1 MVAVIFISL
10 AILLVIGIPISFALA
25 LTTLICLLVK
35 NDPAF
40 FPMIAQQLF
49 EGMDLYLLLA
59 IPFFIL
65 AGEIMRSSGITRN
78 LVRFSNAL
86 VGHFRGGLAYVNIV
100 ASIFFSGIT
109 GSAVADTS
117 AIGTVMI
124 PSMVEDGYDLDFSAA
139 VTAASSVIGPIIP
152 PSILMIIYAA
162 VMDVSVAAMFAAGF
176 IPGLL
181 VGLSLCVLSYY
192 YARKRNF
199 PKRERRATG
208 REFLSA
214 FKGAILALIMPMI
227 ILVGIMGGIFTPT
240 EAAAVAALY
249 GFAIALVTKGLKLSM
264 MPKVMLNTVLTSA
277 TILFVIAAAKTIG
290 WLFVIEQIPQ
300 TVAMVFTKI
309 TQNRYLFL
317 LIVNIL
323 LFAIGMIMD
332 PAVSILILGPV
343 LAPAAI
349 NLGVHPL
356 HFAII
361 MCVNLIIGLAT
372 PPLGFVLYIAC
383 GITNLSVERLS
394 KAIFPFILAE
404 AAVVFLVTYIPF
416 LPLWIPK
423 LLGYV

>member
-25 LTTLICLLVK
+25 LTTLIYLIVK

-78 LVRFSNAL
+78 LVGFSNAL

-162 VMDVSVAAMFAAGF
+162 VMDVSVAAMFAAGL

-192 YARKRNF
+192 YATKRNF
-199 PKRERRATG
+199 PKRDRRATG

-214 FKGAILALIMPMI
+214 FKGAVLALIMPMI

-249 GFAIALVTKGLKLSM
+249 GFAIALLSKGLKLSM
-264 MPKVMLNTVLTSA
+264 MPGVMQNTVLTSA
-277 TILFVIAAAKTIG
+277 TILFVIAAAKTMG
-290 WLFVIEQIPQ
+290 WLFVIEQIP
-300 TVAMVFTKI
+300 
-309 TQNRYLFL
+309 
-317 LIVNIL
+317 
-323 LFAIGMIMD
+323 
-332 PAVSILILGPV
+332 
-343 LAPAAI
+343 
-349 NLGVHPL
+349 
-356 HFAII
+356 
-361 MCVNLIIGLAT
+361 
-372 PPLGFVLYIAC
+372 
-383 GITNLSVERLS
+383 
-394 KAIFPFILAE
+394 
-404 AAVVFLVTYIPF
+404 
-416 LPLWIPK
+416 
-423 LLGYV
+423 

>member
-25 LTTLICLLVK
+25 LTTLIYLIVK

-40 FPMIAQQLF
+40 YPMIAQQLF

-78 LVRFSNAL
+78 LVGFSNAL

-124 PSMVEDGYDLDFSAA
+124 PSMVEDGYDLDFSTA

-192 YARKRNF
+192 YAIKRNF

-214 FKGAILALIMPMI
+214 FKRAILALIMPMI

-249 GFAIALVTKGLKLSM
+249 GFVIALLTKGLKLSM

-300 TVAMVFTKI
+300 TVAMVFTTI

-323 LFAIGMIMD
+323 LFIVGMIMD

-349 NLGVHPL
+349 NLGIHPL

-404 AAVVFLVTYIPF
+404 AAVVFLVTYFPF

>member
-1 MVAVIFISL
+1 MTALIFISL
-10 AILLVIGIPISFALA
+10 AVLLVIGIPISFALG
-25 LTTLICLLVK
+25 LTTLFCIILK
-35 NDPAF
+35 NDPTF

-49 EGMDLYLLLA
+49 EGMDMYLLLA

-65 AGEIMRSSGITRN
+65 AGEIMRTSGITRN

-100 ASIFFSGIT
+100 ASIFFSGVT

-139 VTAASSVIGPIIP
+139 ITAASSVIGPIIP
-152 PSILMIIYAA
+152 PSILMIIYSA

-176 IPGLL
+176 IPGLM

-192 YARKRNF
+192 YSMKRNY
-199 PKRERRATG
+199 PKREKHATLK
-208 REFLSA
+208 EFLSS
-214 FKGAILALIMPMI
+214 FKGAIAALIMPMI
-227 ILVGIMGGIFTPT
+227 ILGGILSGIFTPT
-240 EAAAVAALY
+240 EAAAVAVSY
-249 GFAIALVTKGLKLSM
+249 GFAIGFLSRGLKMDMIPKIMLS
-264 MPKVMLNTVLTSA
+264 TVLTSA
-277 TILFVIAAAKTIG
+277 TILFIIASAKTLG

-300 TVAMVFTKI
+300 RVAMIFISI

-317 LIVNIL
+317 FIINLL
-323 LFAIGMIMD
+323 LFVVGMVMD

-349 NLGVHPL
+349 NMGVHPL

-361 MCVNLIIGLAT
+361 MCINLIIGLAT
-372 PPLGFVLYIAC
+372 PPLGFILYITC
-383 GITNLSVERLS
+383 GIANLSVERLS

-416 LPLWIPK
+416 LPMWIPK
-423 LLGYV
+423 LLGYI

>member
-1 MVAVIFISL
+1 
-10 AILLVIGIPISFALA
+10 
-25 LTTLICLLVK
+25 
-35 NDPAF
+35 
-40 FPMIAQQLF
+40 
-49 EGMDLYLLLA
+49 
-59 IPFFIL
+59 
-65 AGEIMRSSGITRN
+65 
-78 LVRFSNAL
+78 
-86 VGHFRGGLAYVNIV
+86 VNIV
-100 ASIFFSGIT
+100 ASIFFSGVT

-139 VTAASSVIGPIIP
+139 ITAASSVIGPIIP
-152 PSILMIIYAA
+152 PSILMIIYSA

-192 YARKRNF
+192 YSMKRNY
-199 PKRERRATG
+199 PKREKHATL
-208 REFLSA
+208 REFLSS
-214 FKGAILALIMPMI
+214 FKGAFVALIMPMI
-227 ILVGIMGGIFTPT
+227 ILGGILGGIFTPT
-240 EAAAVAALY
+240 EAAAVAVFY
-249 GFAIALVTKGLKLSM
+249 GFVIGFLSRGLKVDMIPQIMLS
-264 MPKVMLNTVLTSA
+264 TVLTSA
-277 TILFVIAAAKTIG
+277 TILFIIASAKTLG

-300 TVAMVFTKI
+300 KVAMVFISI

-317 LIVNIL
+317 FIINLL
-323 LFAIGMIMD
+323 LFVVGMVMD

-349 NLGVHPL
+349 NMGVHPL

-361 MCVNLIIGLAT
+361 MCINLIIGLAT
-372 PPLGFVLYIAC
+372 PPLGFILYITC
-383 GITNLSVERLS
+383 GIANLSVERLS

-423 LLGYV
+423 LLGYI

>member
-1 MVAVIFISL
+1 MIAFILISL
-10 AILLVIGIPISFALA
+10 AIFLIIGIPICFVLG
-25 LTTLICLLVK
+25 LTTLFYYLIK
-35 NDPAF
+35 GDPTL
-40 FPMIAQQLF
+40 FPMIPQQIF
-49 EGMDLYLLLA
+49 GGMDMYLLLA

-65 AGEIMRSSGITRN
+65 AGEVMRSSGITRN
-78 LVRFSNAL
+78 LVGFSNAL
-86 VGHFRGGLAYVNIV
+86 VGHLRGGLAYVNIV

-124 PSMVEDGYDLDFSAA
+124 PSMVEDGYDLDFSTA

-152 PSILMIIYAA
+152 PSILMIIYSA

-181 VGLSLCVLSYY
+181 VGFSLSILSYY
-192 YARKRNF
+192 YSRKRDY
-199 PKRERRATG
+199 PKRERRATV

-214 FKGAILALIMPMI
+214 FKGAILALIMPLI
-227 ILVGIMGGIFTPT
+227 ILGGIMGGIFTPT
-240 EAAAVAALY
+240 EAAAVAVFY
-249 GFAIALVTKGLKLSM
+249 GFVVGFISRGLKLAM
-264 MPKVMLNTVLTSA
+264 IPKIMLNTVIISS
-277 TILFVIAAAKTIG
+277 TILFVIASAKMMG
-290 WLFVIEQIPQ
+290 WLFVNEQIPQ
-300 TVAMVFTKI
+300 KVAMVFMSI
-309 TQNRYLFL
+309 TQNRYIFL

-323 LFAIGMIMD
+323 LFIIGMIMD
-332 PAVSILILGPV
+332 PGVAIIILGPV

-349 NLGVHPL
+349 NMGVHPL

-372 PPLGFVLYIAC
+372 PPLGFILYIAC

-394 KAIFPFILAE
+394 RAIFPFILAE
-404 AAVVFLVTYIPF
+404 AAVVLLITYIPF
-416 LPLWIPK
+416 LPMLIPK

>member
-1 MVAVIFISL
+1 MIAYIVISL
-10 AILLVIGIPISFALA
+10 AILLAIGIPICFVLGLTALFYYIIKGDP
-25 LTTLICLLVK
+25 TL
-35 NDPAF
+35 
-40 FPMIAQQLF
+40 FPMIPQQLF
-49 EGMDLYLLLA
+49 GGMDMYLLLA

-65 AGEIMRSSGITRN
+65 AGEVMRSSGITRN

-152 PSILMIIYAA
+152 PSILMIIYSAI
-162 VMDVSVAAMFAAGF
+162 MDVSVAGMFAAGF

-192 YARKRNF
+192 YARKRNY
-199 PKRERRATG
+199 PTRERRATV

-214 FKGAILALIMPMI
+214 FIGAILALIMPFI
-227 ILVGIMGGIFTPT
+227 ILGGILGGIFTPT
-240 EAAAVAALY
+240 EAAAVAVLY
-249 GFAIALVTKGLKLSM
+249 GFVVGFLSRGLKLRM
-264 MPKVMLNTVLTSA
+264 IPQIMLNTVIISS
-277 TILFVIAAAKTIG
+277 TILFVIASAKMIG
-290 WLFVIEQIPQ
+290 WLFVSEQIPQ
-300 TVAMVFTKI
+300 KVAVVFMSI
-309 TQNRYLFL
+309 TQDRYFFLF
-317 LIVNIL
+317 IINIL
-323 LFAIGMIMD
+323 LFIVGMIMD
-332 PAVSILILGPV
+332 PGVAIIILGPV

-349 NLGVHPL
+349 NMGVHPL

-383 GITNLSVERLS
+383 GITNLSLERLS
-394 KAIFPFILAE
+394 KAIFPFILVE
-404 AAVVFLVTYIPF
+404 AAVVFLITYIPF
-416 LPLWIPK
+416 LPLFIPK
-423 LLGYV
+423 LLGYI

>member
-25 LTTLICLLVK
+25 LTTLIYLIVK

-78 LVRFSNAL
+78 LVGFSNAL

-162 VMDVSVAAMFAAGF
+162 VMDVSVAAMFAAGL

-192 YARKRNF
+192 YATKRNF
-199 PKRERRATG
+199 PKRDRRATG

-214 FKGAILALIMPMI
+214 FKGAVLALIMPMI

-249 GFAIALVTKGLKLSM
+249 GFAIALLSKGLKLSM
-264 MPKVMLNTVLTSA
+264 MPGVMQNTVLTSA
-277 TILFVIAAAKTIG
+277 TILFVIAAAKTMG

-300 TVAMVFTKI
+300 MVAMAFTEI
-309 TQNRYLFL
+309 TQNRYIFL

-404 AAVVFLVTYIPF
+404 AAVVFLVTYIPI

-423 LLGYV
+423 LLGYI

>member
-1 MVAVIFISL
+1 
-10 AILLVIGIPISFALA
+10 
-25 LTTLICLLVK
+25 
-35 NDPAF
+35 
-40 FPMIAQQLF
+40 
-49 EGMDLYLLLA
+49 
-59 IPFFIL
+59 
-65 AGEIMRSSGITRN
+65 MRASGITRN

-124 PSMVEDGYDLDFSAA
+124 PSMVEDGYDLDFSTA

-181 VGLSLCVLSYY
+181 VGLSLCILSYY
-192 YARKRNF
+192 YAKKRNF
-199 PKRERRATG
+199 PKREKRATL

-214 FKGAILALIMPMI
+214 FKGAIFALIMPLI
-227 ILVGIMGGIFTPT
+227 ILVGILGGIFTPT

-249 GFAIALVTKGLKLSM
+249 GFAIALVTRGLKLRM
-264 MPKVMLNTVLTSA
+264 MPEVMLNTVLTAA

-300 TVAMVFTKI
+300 KVATVFITI

-317 LIVNIL
+317 LIVNLL
-323 LFAIGMIMD
+323 LFAVGMIMD

-349 NLGVHPL
+349 NIGVHPL

-361 MCVNLIIGLAT
+361 MCINLIIGLAT

-394 KAIFPFILAE
+394 RAIFPFILVE

-416 LPLWIPK
+416 LPLCIPK

>member
-25 LTTLICLLVK
+25 LTTLIYLLVK

-78 LVRFSNAL
+78 LVGFSNAL

-124 PSMVEDGYDLDFSAA
+124 PSMVEDGYDLDFSTAI
-139 VTAASSVIGPIIP
+139 TAASSVIGPIIP

-249 GFAIALVTKGLKLSM
+249 GFAIALITKGLKLSM

-300 TVAMVFTKI
+300 TVALVFTKI

-323 LFAIGMIMD
+323 LFAVGMIMD